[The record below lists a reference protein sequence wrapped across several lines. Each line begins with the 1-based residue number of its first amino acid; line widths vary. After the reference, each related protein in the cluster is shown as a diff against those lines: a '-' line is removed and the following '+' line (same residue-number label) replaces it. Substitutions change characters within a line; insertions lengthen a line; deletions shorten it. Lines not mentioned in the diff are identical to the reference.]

1 MRSIKKCPPISKLI
15 FFQVPSG
22 LILAPEELLCSSLL
36 EEIVKFGKDYLKTVS
51 DRESENFGGELVEK
65 LQSIPDNVKTS
76 ECSGPSE
83 IDLNMN

>member
-1 MRSIKKCPPISKLI
+1 M
-15 FFQVPSG
+15 
-22 LILAPEELLCSSLL
+22 
-36 EEIVKFGKDYLKTVS
+36 FGKDYLKTVS